1 MVTVLYG
8 LWARRSRY
16 RRRHLQRRRTWE
28 TGDLGH
34 WVRESGDL
42 GEGDWPTSDRR
53 LRAAAV
59 RPGDLV
65 VGWRSGGGGWEDGLD
80 AWNLDGPSG
89 GWPGAWCVVPWWP
102 R

>member
-1 MVTVLYG
+1 
-8 LWARRSRY
+8 
-16 RRRHLQRRRTWE
+16 
-28 TGDLGH
+28 
-34 WVRESGDL
+34 VRESGDL

-80 AWNLDGPSG
+80 A
-89 GWPGAWCVVPWWP
+89 
-102 R
+102 

>member
-1 MVTVLYG
+1 VQ
-8 LWARRSRY
+8 
-16 RRRHLQRRRTWE
+16 RRHTWE

-42 GEGDWPTSDRR
+42 GEGDWPTFDRR

-65 VGWRSGGGGWEDGLD
+65 VGWRSGSGGWEDGLD
-80 AWNLDGPSG
+80 S
-89 GWPGAWCVVPWWP
+89 
-102 R
+102 